1 MRNLY
6 FLRIGTDTL
15 DDARAYQTKRGAVA
29 AFGRV
34 ARELD
39 QYGQE
44 IDATVHIASR
54 PSDVVEYPDFVLT
67 LGPRGG
73 VRVEAA

>member
-1 MRNLY
+1 MKNLY

-15 DDARAYQTKRGAVA
+15 DDARAYHTKRGAVA

-44 IDATVHIASR
+44 IDATVHMAPR

>member
-1 MRNLY
+1 MKGFY

-15 DDARAYQTKRGAVA
+15 GQALAYNSKREAVA

-39 QYGQE
+39 QYGQT
-44 IDATVHIASR
+44 IDATIHIAPR
-54 PSDVVEYPDFVLT
+54 PSDVVEYPDVVLT

-73 VRVEAA
+73 VHVEAA

>member
-15 DDARAYQTKRGAVA
+15 EDARAYQTKRGAVA

-39 QYGQE
+39 QYGQT
-44 IDATVHIASR
+44 IDATVHIAPR

-73 VRVEAA
+73 VHVEAA

>member
-1 MRNLY
+1 MKNLY

-15 DDARAYQTKRGAVA
+15 DDARAYHTKRGAVA

-39 QYGQE
+39 PYGQT
-44 IDATVHIASR
+44 IDATIHIAPR
-54 PSDVVEYPDFVLT
+54 PSDVAEYPDFVLT

-73 VRVEAA
+73 VHVEAA

>member
-1 MRNLY
+1 MKDFY

-15 DDARAYQTKRGAVA
+15 GEALAYHSKREAVA

-39 QYGQE
+39 QYGQT
-44 IDATVHIASR
+44 IDATVHMAPR
-54 PSDVVEYPDFVLT
+54 PSAVVEYPDFILT